1 MCITRKS
8 VLCHFVF
15 SHIHKHI
22 HLNRIHT
29 QEDSMAK
36 ITHEDIQKL
45 DEEEEEVYQAM
56 RDLADISKPNLFLLK
71 REMKKRGR
79 SERRVNA
86 IVETLVVLGK
96 VRLGAGDREGEF
108 EVIN

>member
-1 MCITRKS
+1 
-8 VLCHFVF
+8 
-15 SHIHKHI
+15 
-22 HLNRIHT
+22 
-29 QEDSMAK
+29 MAK

-56 RDLADISKPNLFLLK
+56 RDLAEISKPNLFLLK

-86 IVETLVVLGK
+86 IVETLVILGK
-96 VRLGAGDREGEF
+96 VQLGAGDREGVF